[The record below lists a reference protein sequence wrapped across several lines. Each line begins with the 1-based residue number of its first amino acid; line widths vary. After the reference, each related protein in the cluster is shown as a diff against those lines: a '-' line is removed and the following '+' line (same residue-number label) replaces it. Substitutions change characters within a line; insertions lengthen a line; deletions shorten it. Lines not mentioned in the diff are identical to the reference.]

1 MVEDVACSHCGLP
14 VPAGLID
21 PGSSLQFCCHG
32 CQTVYEMIHGCGMDR
47 FYRLRDA
54 TGAASPPA
62 RVTDLRYRELDDP
75 IFRDLYYQTLPDG
88 TQSTELYLEGVHC
101 SACVWLVEK
110 LPMIAPGVL
119 EARLD
124 IRRSLVRIRWDDSQ
138 VALSQIAR
146 TLNSLGY
153 PPHPAKDARARQQ
166 RRREDQRFLI
176 RIGVAAACAGNVMTL
191 AFALYGG
198 MFTGIEDQYS
208 QLFRLASMGFGLIAL
223 LWPGSLF
230 FRGAWAALRTR
241 TAHLDLPI
249 AIGLLAG
256 SVAGTINAIRGTGE
270 IYFDSLTM
278 LILMLLVGRWIQ
290 RRQQRW
296 AGDAIELLF
305 SLTPT
310 SARRMTESGIELV
323 PLEAIVPSDVVEV
336 RAGDSI
342 PTDGQVLEGQSTIDQ
357 SLLTGESHAVPVA
370 PGQVVHA
377 GTVNLSARLLVE
389 VQQVGDQTRVGRLMR
404 LVEQCSQ
411 RRAPIV
417 LLADRIAG
425 WFVLVVLLLAV
436 LTFGLWMMW
445 DSSRAVDHA
454 VALLI
459 VTCPCALG
467 MATPLAVTVALGRA
481 ARRKILIKG
490 GEILEVLSRP
500 GMVVLDKTG
509 TLTAS
514 RTSVLQWSG
523 DDAVLPLVAAIQR
536 HSAHPIATAL
546 VQFCEQRIGQ
556 DRTAAQ
562 ATEVQQTMGGG
573 LAGTVDGR
581 RVVIG
586 SARFVR
592 QMDCRIDHSMLQAE
606 QSALD
611 QAATPVLVAVDQQV
625 IAVAALGDPLRD
637 DAAQALDQLR
647 RMGWKVRIL
656 SGDHPSVVRAV
667 AQQLD
672 VAPQDAVGGATP
684 EDKVQ
689 YVEQA
694 ARQGPTV
701 MVGDGVNDAAALSA
715 ATVGIAVHGGAEAS
729 LAAADVYLSRSGLI
743 PVVEV
748 IQAARNTLRTIRRCL
763 TASLCYNALA
773 ASLAIIGWIG
783 PLTAALLMPISS
795 FTVLTLAFTSRTFGD
810 RS

>member
-1 MVEDVACSHCGLP
+1 
-14 VPAGLID
+14 
-21 PGSSLQFCCHG
+21 
-32 CQTVYEMIHGCGMDR
+32 
-47 FYRLRDA
+47 
-54 TGAASPPA
+54 
-62 RVTDLRYRELDDP
+62 
-75 IFRDLYYQTLPDG
+75 
-88 TQSTELYLEGVHC
+88 
-101 SACVWLVEK
+101 
-110 LPMIAPGVL
+110 
-119 EARLD
+119 
-124 IRRSLVRIRWDDSQ
+124 
-138 VALSQIAR
+138 
-146 TLNSLGY
+146 
-153 PPHPAKDARARQQ
+153 
-166 RRREDQRFLI
+166 
-176 RIGVAAACAGNVMTL
+176 
-191 AFALYGG
+191 
-198 MFTGIEDQYS
+198 
-208 QLFRLASMGFGLIAL
+208 
-223 LWPGSLF
+223 
-230 FRGAWAALRTR
+230 
-241 TAHLDLPI
+241 
-249 AIGLLAG
+249 
-256 SVAGTINAIRGTGE
+256 
-270 IYFDSLTM
+270 
-278 LILMLLVGRWIQ
+278 
-290 RRQQRW
+290 
-296 AGDAIELLF
+296 
-305 SLTPT
+305 
-310 SARRMTESGIELV
+310 
-323 PLEAIVPSDVVEV
+323 
-336 RAGDSI
+336 
-342 PTDGQVLEGQSTIDQ
+342 
-357 SLLTGESHAVPVA
+357 
-370 PGQVVHA
+370 
-377 GTVNLSARLLVE
+377 
-389 VQQVGDQTRVGRLMR
+389 
-404 LVEQCSQ
+404 
-411 RRAPIV
+411 
-417 LLADRIAG
+417 
-425 WFVLVVLLLAV
+425 
-436 LTFGLWMMW
+436 
-445 DSSRAVDHA
+445 
-454 VALLI
+454 
-459 VTCPCALG
+459 
-467 MATPLAVTVALGRA
+467 VALGRA